1 MDIVRDDEVMG
12 PVDDLLV
19 RLVRRL
25 GTERRIPDQTFKHD
39 RAQGPPIA
47 LVSVSLLQEN
57 LGRNIIGR
65 PDCRICLQKDEK
77 NSDQNFI
84 PGEWGSAHE
93 FSTVSFPGCD
103 LVLAGHG

>member
-1 MDIVRDDEVMG
+1 MG
-12 PVDDLLV
+12 PIYDLLV

-25 GTERRIPDQTFKHD
+25 GTERRISDQTFKHD

-57 LGRNIIGR
+57 LGRDIIGR
-65 PDCRICLQKDEK
+65 PDCRICLQKDGREREK
-77 NSDQNFI
+77 NGDQSFI
-84 PGEWGSAHE
+84 LGEWGSAHE